1 MRSIAKDPVCLQL
14 HGNRILCSPTPSE
27 AELLSVM
34 QEPPDGMILTISK
47 NAAAVINRIAVNNFF
62 SDMQPCGEVSF
73 DNGESLQPIYHGM
86 KVIKTEIMS

>member
-1 MRSIAKDPVCLQL
+1 MCSSDLCLQL
-14 HGNRILCSPTPSE
+14 HGNRILCSPT
-27 AELLSVM
+27 ELLSVM